1 MSTTKKR
8 KNHTAEFK
16 ARVGLEAIRSQKTI
30 NEIGQEYGVH
40 PVQVGQWKKAIQG
53 KRLLKHVLPL
63 FRSIRFFNIP
73 RQ

>member
-1 MSTTKKR
+1 MSTPKQR

-40 PVQVGQWKKAIQG
+40 PVQVGQWKKAIQE
-53 KRLLKHVLPL
+53 
-63 FRSIRFFNIP
+63 
-73 RQ
+73 

>member
-30 NEIGQEYGVH
+30 TKQPPAGSGWVREIGD
-40 PVQVGQWKKAIQG
+40 
-53 KRLLKHVLPL
+53 
-63 FRSIRFFNIP
+63 
-73 RQ
+73 